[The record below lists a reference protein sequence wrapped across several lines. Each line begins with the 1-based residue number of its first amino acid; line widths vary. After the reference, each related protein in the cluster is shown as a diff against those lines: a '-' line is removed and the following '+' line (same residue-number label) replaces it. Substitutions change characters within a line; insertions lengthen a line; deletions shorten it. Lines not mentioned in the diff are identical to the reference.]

1 MSNLAATRT
10 TTDAG
15 TGVAN
20 DQQDAPAL
28 HLKPVCTR
36 TIRRFSRLD
45 ALPPLL
51 LVVAPTGYGKTVFLS
66 TIAEH
71 LRRCGCRTLVH
82 TLDEGEP
89 DFSTALLSIEQLLGC
104 VSMDIGMMFCGGP
117 MIESDS
123 RIDNILQAAGRLEED
138 VVVLLDGFDASRD
151 TELGNL
157 VEHLALSRL
166 TRLRIVLTTTELPAE
181 ILHRVRLQG
190 GTKELGPA
198 ELSMGSEEIRELFAT
213 AQVNPVQLTA
223 DQVAAIEA
231 QTEGWPAA
239 VRLMHVAMS
248 SNVDPGALR
257 IGDGFE
263 TSLTDTLSRKV
274 LAALDPAITR
284 FLFEIA
290 DLETFNAELCAH
302 MTGNSRA
309 GEILAELIRLNLM
322 IFPATG
328 RPGWYR
334 LHNLFRDF
342 LRRESHAA
350 RDERE
355 RNALLARALDWCRRN
370 GHLHDA
376 FELALG
382 IRDGRQASE
391 LLAARAQRLV
401 RDQGQIYYYITA
413 YERLL
418 EIEAFPAD
426 EAQYWYV
433 WAMVFARQYEKAYRV
448 LAAMRHGNATDA
460 PDDRMLRHKQAL
472 LSTILF
478 SLDRVAEARTRGERW
493 LESDDGLE
501 PFETSGVACVVGT
514 SGVAELDFQAAR
526 RGIQLARN
534 AMSRAG
540 SEYGLA
546 WISCLEALVDVEEG
560 DTPFDVSPLKEAI
573 ERARRT
579 LGPLAPII
587 STMDIM
593 AARIALERGELDE
606 ARERVLHG
614 LSQAKQHGFVDTTKV
629 ALDVAIRLWDG
640 CQDSVFA
647 PRHLDAVATSFPPRL
662 QLILNCAVLV
672 RLVRLGLT
680 QQALDWARRQDLEGL
695 LGTRPP
701 AFPAGQLGSAR
712 RARLDARLA
721 WLVAQRDFGAAL
733 ALVETELQPAL
744 KSTCATW
751 KVHLLLNR
759 VQILSCIGQA
769 AQAGKSL
776 LRAIG
781 IAAPRHLRQPFI
793 EFADVIRPLIVTD
806 DRKQWPL
813 VTEVELSFFAELK
826 QRLSTTRELDRS
838 AGANEPAR
846 ENVDLETP
854 TARELELLGY
864 LDGGLSNQDIADRLG
879 LTVGTVKWHLH
890 NLFTKLGVRNRSAAL
905 FKAKRV
911 GLLGR

>member
-1 MSNLAATRT
+1 VSNLAATKETIGT
-10 TTDAG
+10 TP
-15 TGVAN
+15 GVAN
-20 DQQDAPAL
+20 DLRDAPAP
-28 HLKPVCTR
+28 HLEPVRTR
-36 TIRRFSRLD
+36 AIRHFSRLD

-51 LVVAPTGYGKTVFLS
+51 LVVAPTGYGKTIFLS
-66 TIAEH
+66 TIAAH
-71 LRRCGCRTLVH
+71 LRRGGCRTLLH
-82 TLDEGEP
+82 TLDEGESE
-89 DFSTALLSIEQLLGC
+89 FSTALLRIEQLLGC
-104 VSMDIGMMFCGGP
+104 TSMDVGMMFCGGP
-117 MIESDS
+117 VIESDS
-123 RIDNILQAAGRLEED
+123 LIDNIVQAAERLDED
-138 VVVLLDGFDASRD
+138 AVLLLDGFDAARD
-151 TELGNL
+151 TELG
-157 VEHLALSRL
+157 HLIERVTLGRL

-198 ELSMGSEEIRELFAT
+198 ELSMGSDEIRELFAT
-213 AQVNPVQLTA
+213 AQVNPVSLTA
-223 DQVAAIEA
+223 DQLAEIKA

-248 SNVDPGALR
+248 SHVDADALPV
-257 IGDGFE
+257 GKGFE
-263 TSLTDTLSRKV
+263 TSLTDTLSRRV
-274 LAALDPAITR
+274 LAALDPTITQ

-302 MTGNSRA
+302 MTGNGRA
-309 GEILAELIRLNLM
+309 GEILADLIRLNLM

-342 LRRESHAA
+342 LRRESHSAH
-350 RDERE
+350 DERA
-355 RNALLARALDWCRRN
+355 RNALLGRALDWCRRN

-376 FELALG
+376 FELALS
-382 IRDGRQASE
+382 IRDGQQASE

-413 YERLL
+413 YERLI

-433 WAMVFARQYEKAYRV
+433 WAMMFARQYEKAYRV
-448 LAAMRHGNATDA
+448 LASMRHGNAKDA
-460 PDDRMLRHKQAL
+460 PDDRMLQHKQAP

-478 SLDRVAEARTRGERW
+478 SLDRISEARTRGERW
-493 LESDDGLE
+493 LEADEGLD
-501 PFETSGVACVVGT
+501 PFETSGVACVVST

-526 RGIQLARN
+526 RGIQLARS
-534 AMSRAG
+534 AMSRAC

-546 WISCLEALVDVEEG
+546 WISCLESLIDVEEG
-560 DTPFDVSPLKEAI
+560 DTPFDVTPLNEAI

-614 LSQAKQHGFVDTTKV
+614 LSQAKQHGFIETTKV
-629 ALDVAIRLWDG
+629 ALEVAIRLWDG
-640 CQDSVFA
+640 RQDSVFA

-662 QLILNCAVLV
+662 QLILNCYVLV

-695 LGTRPP
+695 LGPRPP
-701 AFPAGQLGSAR
+701 AFPASQLGSAR
-712 RARLDARLA
+712 RALTDARLA
-721 WLVAQRDFGAAL
+721 WLIAQRDFSAAL
-733 ALVETELQPAL
+733 TLVEAELQPAL
-744 KSTCATW
+744 KSSCASW
-751 KVHLLLNR
+751 KVHLLLTR
-759 VQILSCIGQA
+759 VEILSCTGQTTQA
-769 AQAGKSL
+769 AKSL

-781 IAAPRHLRQPFI
+781 IAAPRHLRQPFV
-793 EFADVIRPLIVTD
+793 EFGHVIRPLISGD
-806 DRKQWPL
+806 DKKQWPL
-813 VTEVELSFFAELK
+813 VTEEELTFFADLK
-826 QRLSTTRELDRS
+826 QRLNTTGESERS
-838 AGANEPAR
+838 AGASEPAR
-846 ENVDLETP
+846 ENVDLEAPTP
-854 TARELELLGY
+854 RELELLGY

-890 NLFTKLGVRNRSAAL
+890 NLFMKLGVRNRSAAL

-911 GLLGR
+911 GLLNR